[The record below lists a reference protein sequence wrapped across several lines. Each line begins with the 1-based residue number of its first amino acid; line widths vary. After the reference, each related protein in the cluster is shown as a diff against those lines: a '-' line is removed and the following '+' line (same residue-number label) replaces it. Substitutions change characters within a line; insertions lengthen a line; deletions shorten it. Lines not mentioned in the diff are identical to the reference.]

1 MRETERWRNTALEEG
16 VSPTASAEQREDVR
30 EYREER
36 KPCFPEASVHL
47 HISDYW
53 VQGWSKTG
61 LGNKK
66 KSTQAPLPQ

>member
-1 MRETERWRNTALEEG
+1 MEENSIRG
-16 VSPTASAEQREDVR
+16 GGEPTTSAEQREDVR
-30 EYREER
+30 EHSEER